1 MSKAKQSYKNKYN
14 NWCSKQQSDYILNST
29 KKLSKMVR
37 LHKLK
42 DEIKIYKHV
51 RPTIFHISDTLD
63 MFDYHAKENGYEYN
77 FLQDIK
83 KTLHSVV
90 EYDLVFGLKGKTYLY
105 NTYKILG
112 FIQESVLAYSCS
124 NDPEFLK
131 GTIGANE
138 LTKQYYLDEYKT
150 QKSLVFKDTNIDKG
164 SNLLSSFIYRN
175 LYLRPHLLKQFFA
188 YFALYGVENIKML
201 DDNTHENRLI
211 KRACKIYMSGHVT
224 EDDCADSLLSVLYFY
239 MLFHMRMSKKLALEV
254 AKNLVYDVFEIYKK
268 YTGSEILKNLH
279 VKEVIGSHIVYGFS
293 TKTIFLKDSQKDY
306 LENVIINNMD
316 SMSLDKAMFPQQT
329 IKDSV
334 NNPLKTYMLLT
345 PSELLQ
351 EIC

>member
-83 KTLHSVV
+83 KNLHSVV

-105 NTYKILG
+105 HTYKILG
-112 FIQESVLAYSCS
+112 FIQESILAYNCS
-124 NDPEFLK
+124 NEPEFLK
-131 GTIGANE
+131 GTIGASPSNR
-138 LTKQYYLDEYKT
+138 TYFRSEYKT
-150 QKSLVFKDTNIDKG
+150 HLEIANDKMTLDQG
-164 SNLLSSFIYRN
+164 SHNLSSYIFGN
-175 LYLRPHLLKQFFA
+175 LYLRPHLSKQFFA
-188 YFALYGVENIKML
+188 YFALYGVENIKMPE
-201 DDNTHENRLI
+201 DSTYENRLI
-211 KRACKIYMSGHVT
+211 KRACKIYMSGHVS
-224 EDDCADSLLSVLYFY
+224 EDDCADSLVSVLYFY

-254 AKNLVYDVFEIYKK
+254 AKNLVYDVFGIYKK